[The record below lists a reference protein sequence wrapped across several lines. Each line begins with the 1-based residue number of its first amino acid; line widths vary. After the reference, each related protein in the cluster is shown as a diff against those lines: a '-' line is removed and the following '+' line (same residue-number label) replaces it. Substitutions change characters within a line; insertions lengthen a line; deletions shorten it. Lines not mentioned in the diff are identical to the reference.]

1 MQRTIRSLS
10 MLTTDPDKLH
20 STSLLLHA
28 NRVPGAILDGSAEAG
43 RKAPPPRQSAML
55 PFKTG

>member
-1 MQRTIRSLS
+1 MQRAIRSLS

-28 NRVPGAILDGSAEAG
+28 NRVPRAILDGSAEAD
-43 RKAPPPRQSAML
+43 RKVLPHRQPAIL